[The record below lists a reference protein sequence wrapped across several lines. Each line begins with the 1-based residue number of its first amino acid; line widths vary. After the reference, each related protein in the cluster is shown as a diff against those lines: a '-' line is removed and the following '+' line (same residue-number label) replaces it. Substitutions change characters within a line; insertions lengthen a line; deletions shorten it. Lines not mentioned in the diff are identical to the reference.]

1 VYKIKVKKGFSAAHQ
16 IYTNVVD
23 CRGNKCE
30 RLHGHNWEVEICLSA
45 EKLSG
50 DGMVIDFRKVKQK
63 LSQVLEKLDHKYLNE
78 ILTFSPTSENIARYI
93 FDELDKDINKEH
105 CSLSTVSVKESEN
118 TQAIYAPDKSKED

>member
-1 VYKIKVKKGFSAAHQ
+1 
-16 IYTNVVD
+16 
-23 CRGNKCE
+23 
-30 RLHGHNWEVEICLSA
+30 
-45 EKLSG
+45 
-50 DGMVIDFRKVKQK
+50 MVIDFRKVKQK
-63 LSQVLEKLDHKYLNE
+63 LSQVLEKLDHKHLNE